1 MFSLLPTDRPIQGIE
16 IGLCQGHNAVRM
28 LNHLPNLHLTAIDPF
43 LGYKDWNGYVTSE
56 ILQGREVTALR
67 ALESFADRF
76 TFIKRYSDAALEL
89 LPDESFDFVYVDGDH
104 SYKWAL
110 HDMTNYWTKVKSGGI
125 LCGHDRSLSGVA
137 QALAEFGKGFTPS
150 EEPQGD
156 SWYIIKP

>member
-1 MFSLLPTDRPIQGIE
+1 
-16 IGLCQGHNAVRM
+16 M
-28 LNHLPNLHLTAIDPF
+28 LNRLPNLHLTAIDPF
-43 LGYKDWNGYVTSE
+43 EGYEDWGGYVSSE

-67 ALESFADRF
+67 ALESFSERF

-89 LPDESFDFVYVDGDH
+89 LPDVAFDFVYVDGDH

-110 HDMTNYWTKVKSGGI
+110 HDMTNYWNKVKSGGV

-137 QALAEFGKGFTPS
+137 QALAKFSHQFTPT

>member
-1 MFSLLPTDRPIQGIE
+1 
-16 IGLCQGHNAVRM
+16 M

-43 LGYKDWNGYVTSE
+43 EGYEDWGGYVSSE

-67 ALESFADRF
+67 ALESFSERF

-89 LPDESFDFVYVDGDH
+89 LPDEAFDFVYVDGDH

-110 HDMTNYWTKVKSGGI
+110 HDMTNYWNKVKSGGV

-137 QALAEFGKGFTPS
+137 QALAEFGKDFTPS